1 VKMRKY
7 INDDEFGDDTIYLLS
22 NEETEI
28 LESIFE
34 LFIEHEIIN
43 KNQIALINKMS
54 AYYTL

>member
-1 VKMRKY
+1 MRKY